1 MLIARISSGG
11 NGVVMNHREY
21 SKINME
27 KTGILLREKVAE
39 KGYTVKDIQNYLQ
52 LSCPQPVYRWF
63 KGKVMPSV
71 DHLLMLS
78 KVLKV
83 HMEDLLVVEED
94 IEGWDR
100 EIDDGKV
107 EYYDI
112 QGQKGIGEKEKF
124 PGTVERL
131 WIYWGKLN
139 TGAA

>member
-27 KTGILLREKVAE
+27 KTGTLLREKVAE

-100 EIDDGKV
+100 EIDDSKV
-107 EYYDI
+107 AYYDI
-112 QGQKGIGEKEKF
+112 QGQKGIGEKEIF
-124 PGTVERL
+124 PGMVERL
-131 WIYWGKLN
+131 WLYWGKLN